1 MTTSAERL
9 RGKEVVIK
17 CLGRTLTAIV
27 EDVNDVGVWI
37 KGNALAPG
45 QSMADISRPNVQGTA
60 PNFAHPI
67 SFVPWPQVEY
77 IVTESEH
84 TP

>member
-1 MTTSAERL
+1 MSTNAERL
-9 RGKEVVIK
+9 RGKPVVVR
-17 CLGRTLTAIV
+17 CLGRTLTATV

-45 QSMADISRPNVQGTA
+45 QSVADISRPNMQGTV
-60 PNFAHPI
+60 PTFAHPI
-67 SFVPWPQVEY
+67 SFVPWSHVEY
-77 IVTESEH
+77 IVAEGEG